1 MNSRVKSIGKLQKDV
16 FRSQAVLVV
25 ALAFFLTFT
34 SVLVNSRLESSK
46 RDQNLLNVAEMVAS
60 LPSLS
65 ESGDD
70 ASDHAVAALESLH
83 KALVGIDVISV
94 VDADGIRR
102 YHTNRELVGTRYDGT
117 RPEFSNGRRSY
128 AFNSSGPSGPQR
140 RAFAAIVDAN
150 GQNRGFVIVVMLRKN
165 IRREIA
171 TALAIFLLIA
181 AVALLVELP
190 VSYRLS
196 MRIKKRLMGFE
207 PESFLEMY
215 KVRDGILESLEE
227 GVVAVDAQGAVRYLN
242 KSASKML
249 GVDDKTDLGALGKRL
264 LGTTLER
271 GENETNVSTSG
282 AAGASILMDRVP
294 IRQGDA
300 LAGAVA
306 VLHDRTERARLAE
319 ELSGARFLVD
329 SMRAN
334 THDFTNKLHVILG
347 LLQMREYD
355 QAASYIENVEF
366 VQREGI
372 SRIMKA
378 ADDPALAALL
388 VGKTAKATECN
399 VRFSLEEGSC
409 FRRAEVA
416 IPTSALVTIVGNLID
431 NALEAMNDYDAP
443 DGADKELLFGVYS
456 TPNSL
461 TITVDDSGPGIAPD
475 RLDRVFER
483 GFTTKGDGRGAGL
496 FEVKRLVESLGGAIT
511 VESTEGEG
519 TSFTVVFK
527 DKDGAD
533 V

>member
-16 FRSQAVLVV
+16 FRSQAILVV
-25 ALAFFLTFT
+25 ALAFFLTFAGF
-34 SVLVNSRLESSK
+34 LVNWRLESSK

-60 LPSLS
+60 LPTLS
-65 ESGDD
+65 ETGEE
-70 ASDHAVAALESLH
+70 ASERARVALDSLH

-94 VDADGIRR
+94 VDSDGIRR
-102 YHTNRELVGTRYDGT
+102 YHTNHALVGSRYDGT
-117 RPEFSNGRRSY
+117 SPDFSNSRRSY

-140 RAFAAIVDAN
+140 RAFAEIVGVD
-150 GQNRGFVIVVMLRKN
+150 GRPSGFVIVVMLRKN
-165 IRREIA
+165 IRRDIT

-196 MRIKKRLMGFE
+196 MRIKRRLMGFE

-227 GVVAVDAQGAVRYLN
+227 GVVAVDAQGAARYMN
-242 KSASKML
+242 RSAATML
-249 GVDDKTDLGALGKRL
+249 GVDANADLTALGKRL
-264 LGTTLER
+264 LGKTLER
-271 GENETNVSTSG
+271 GEHETNVPEEG
-282 AAGASILMDRVP
+282 ASGASILMDRVP
-294 IRQGDA
+294 IRQGNA
-300 LAGAVA
+300 VAGAVA

-355 QAASYIENVEF
+355 QAAAYIENVEF

-409 FRRAEVA
+409 FRRSDVT
-416 IPTSALVTIVGNLID
+416 IPTPALVTIVGNLID

-443 DGADKELLFGVYS
+443 DGNKELLFGIYS
-456 TPNSL
+456 APNSL
-461 TITVDDSGPGIAPD
+461 TITVDDSGPGIAPEN
-475 RLDRVFER
+475 LERVFER
-483 GFTTKGDGRGAGL
+483 GFTTKGGGRGAGL
-496 FEVKRLVESLGGAIT
+496 YEVKRLVESLGGEISVKSAA
-511 VESTEGEG
+511 GEG
-519 TSFTVVFK
+519 ASFTVVFK
-527 DKDGAD
+527 GKGDAH